1 MQRCRPGFYRL
12 SQSDQGLQGYS
23 MLASE
28 LLANAAAR
36 RTKHYNEIALPFNQ
50 KLAGLNQR
58 LQEITQHEQSSRYPI
73 LK

>member
-1 MQRCRPGFYRL
+1 
-12 SQSDQGLQGYS
+12 
-23 MLASE
+23 MLVSE

-58 LQEITQHEQSSRYPI
+58 LQEITQHEQSSRYLI